1 MNLILTVQTQNVKAK
16 IESRETRAHR
26 LKKKKNQLSE
36 IGQNGAWVILLGWPL
51 ENCHEKDKNW
61 MSSILD
67 TVSSF
72 CCAPG
77 DWLAF
82 CSITTLDVWVKEPS
96 RTLEP
101 GEEAEDLCS
110 HRLFPSTDT
119 QLLLCSPSL
128 MASVLLGF
136 ITFLPSLVLPGFEGV
151 VTSSQLGVKTVL
163 LPFGSLNPV
172 QPTKNTVQSCPTL
185 CDPVDCSLMG
195 SFVHGILWT
204 RLLEWAAISSS
215 RGSPWPRAW
224 TQVSCKAG
232 KFFTLWTTRETL
244 LIPLWISPSL
254 KSLCLPLWAYFLWN
268 WSLWHLQLS
277 HDKKDG

>member
-1 MNLILTVQTQNVKAK
+1 MNLILKVQTQNVKAK
-16 IESRETRAHR
+16 IEPRETRAHR

-36 IGQNGAWVILLGWPL
+36 TGQNGTWVILLGWPL

-77 DWLAF
+77 DWLTF
-82 CSITTLDVWVKEPS
+82 CSITTLDVWVREPS

-119 QLLLCSPSL
+119 QLLLCSASP

-136 ITFLPSLVLPGFEGV
+136 VTFLLSLVLPGFEGV

-172 QPTKNTVQSCPTL
+172 QPTK
-185 CDPVDCSLMG
+185 
-195 SFVHGILWT
+195 
-204 RLLEWAAISSS
+204 
-215 RGSPWPRAW
+215 
-224 TQVSCKAG
+224 
-232 KFFTLWTTRETL
+232 TL
-244 LIPLWISPSL
+244 LSHVQLFATPWTVAWWAPLSMEFSGQDYWSGLPFPPPEDLPDPGPEPRSLAKQADSLPSEPPGKPCSYL
-254 KSLCLPLWAYFLWN
+254 YE
-268 WSLWHLQLS
+268 
-277 HDKKDG
+277 